1 MTYAYVYLD
10 KNKDYVY
17 CFKREGIIEE
27 EECDYYD
34 HNVECDNNRKIY
46 HKRTHL
52 KGTLAGYSVRGII
65 GNMMQSC
72 RYCVENN
79 DYEKYYLPV
88 DAAINQKGHFHDTWE
103 MIKSFFK

>member
-17 CFKREGIIEE
+17 CFKRESILEE

-34 HNVECDNNRKIY
+34 HNVECDKKNDFWG
-46 HKRTHL
+46 RTHR
-52 KGTLAGYSVRGII
+52 KGTLAGYKVRGIS
-65 GNMMQSC
+65 GKMMQSC
-72 RYCVENN
+72 KYCLKNH
-79 DYEKYYLPV
+79 DHEKYYLPV

>member
-17 CFKREGIIEE
+17 CFKRESIIEE

-34 HNVECDNNRKIY
+34 YNVECVYNGER
-46 HKRTHL
+46 HKRTHIR
-52 KGTLAGYSVRGII
+52 GTLAGYKVRGIS
-65 GNMMQSC
+65 GSMMQSC
-72 RYCVENN
+72 KYCLKNS
-79 DYEKYYLPV
+79 DYKKYYLPV
-88 DAAINQKGHFHDTWE
+88 DAAINKQGLFHDTWE